1 MQYDRDNAQSVQK
14 FIFYPLSAQHLYAV
28 HSKFAPTVTYAN
40 FPTYMYVRIHGYE
53 ITCLHSVCKTQLD
66 GELLLAP
73 GFAAPPN
80 SDYQG
85 YHTYIDEH
93 LPPET
98 PYLYGLHPNAEI
110 GFLTTTSESLFRTI
124 LEMQPRDSSGAGG
137 GGATR
142 EEQVGYALCMCVS
155 STYV

>member
-1 MQYDRDNAQSVQK
+1 M
-14 FIFYPLSAQHLYAV
+14 
-28 HSKFAPTVTYAN
+28 
-40 FPTYMYVRIHGYE
+40 
-53 ITCLHSVCKTQLD
+53 D

-73 GFAAPPN
+73 GFAVPPN
-80 SDYQG
+80 LDYQG

-110 GFLTTTSESLFRTI
+110 GFLTTTSESLFRTV

-137 GGATR
+137 GGITH
-142 EEQVGYALCMCVS
+142 EEKARILQWEKIPHP
-155 STYV
+155 

>member
-1 MQYDRDNAQSVQK
+1 MFLCKPWILGPRNNPGIAQTY
-14 FIFYPLSAQHLYAV
+14 IILSHFFL
-28 HSKFAPTVTYAN
+28 
-40 FPTYMYVRIHGYE
+40 
-53 ITCLHSVCKTQLD
+53 QLD

-80 SDYQG
+80 SDFQG

-110 GFLTTTSESLFRTI
+110 GFLTTTSESLFHTV
-124 LEMQPRDSSGAGG
+124 LEMQPRDSTGASGG
-137 GGATR
+137 GVTQ
-142 EEQVGYALCMCVS
+142 EEKVRLLFVCFA
-155 STYV
+155 

>member
-1 MQYDRDNAQSVQK
+1 MVYYVSGHAIQVT
-14 FIFYPLSAQHLYAV
+14 FIL
-28 HSKFAPTVTYAN
+28 
-40 FPTYMYVRIHGYE
+40 
-53 ITCLHSVCKTQLD
+53 QLD

-110 GFLTTTSESLFRTI
+110 GFLTTTSESLFRTV

-137 GGATR
+137 GGVTR
-142 EEQVGYALCMCVS
+142 EEQVGIGNDMYVCACMQAPLSFAFTV
-155 STYV
+155 YR